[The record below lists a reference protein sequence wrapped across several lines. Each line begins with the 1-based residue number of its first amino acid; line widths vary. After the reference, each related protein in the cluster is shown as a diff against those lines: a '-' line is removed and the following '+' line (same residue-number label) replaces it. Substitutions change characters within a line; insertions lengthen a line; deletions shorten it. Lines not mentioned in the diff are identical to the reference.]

1 MWLGGS
7 TASSGA
13 GLQLVE
19 DLAAF
24 REAGCEFE
32 LKSGLRDDPKFLGG
46 TCWLGL
52 HQIVNREY
60 WSGLWIIQ
68 EIAMGG
74 TNVQLRCCASTID
87 WPTFCAGIATL
98 QEHLWV
104 VKDRCL

>member
-1 MWLGGS
+1 MWLGES

-24 REAGCEFE
+24 REAGCELE
-32 LKSGLRDDPKFLGG
+32 LERRLRDDPRFLGG

-60 WSGLWIIQ
+60 
-68 EIAMGG
+68 
-74 TNVQLRCCASTID
+74 
-87 WPTFCAGIATL
+87 
-98 QEHLWV
+98 
-104 VKDRCL
+104 